1 MQSSEDPIGLADN
14 DTATLAESLI
24 QVMGSRAAFE
34 TCMNSQWF
42 DVAEQIY
49 RLSLLDKIEPTP

>member
-1 MQSSEDPIGLADN
+1 MQSSKEPIGLADN